1 LRIYGAQCLRGPI
14 VYGCAARRRPIN
26 GQRINDS
33 RIGCGGERGACGEC
47 YQHCEALGEVRST
60 HVSSLEPAECRS
72 RKASRARTLA
82 AMSETTALVT
92 GASGGIGAAI
102 CQLLAARGATIIL
115 HYHADR
121 AAAEAVRRELPG
133 TAHALLQADL
143 GDAAQLSHTWLELAA
158 HRRIDVLVNNA
169 GIFPDHPP
177 LTTAYADWTAAWQQ
191 TLATNLVAAAHLSY
205 CAAQAM
211 VQAGGGRIVSV
222 SSRAAF
228 RGEPTA
234 PAYAASKAG
243 LNAFSQS
250 LAKALAPQG
259 VYVFVVAPG
268 WVATQRVSEA
278 VNDRAV
284 LADQPLGRVATPQ
297 EVAEV
302 VAYCV
307 LDAPVSMTGAIVDVN
322 GASYLRT

>member
-1 LRIYGAQCLRGPI
+1 MAAQAGSTKK
-14 VYGCAARRRPIN
+14 GTSAAT
-26 GQRINDS
+26 
-33 RIGCGGERGACGEC
+33 
-47 YQHCEALGEVRST
+47 V
-60 HVSSLEPAECRS
+60 
-72 RKASRARTLA
+72 
-82 AMSETTALVT
+82 LVT

-102 CQLLAARGATIIL
+102 CEVLAARGNRLVL
-115 HYHADR
+115 HYQSNR
-121 AAAEAVRRELPG
+121 AGAEATLQRLGGRGHSIV
-133 TAHALLQADL
+133 QADL
-143 GDAAQLSHTWLELAA
+143 ADSAAVAGLWQEVAAVGPIDA
-158 HRRIDVLVNNA
+158 VVNNA
-169 GIFPDHPP
+169 GIFPSHPP
-177 LTTAYADWTAAWQQ
+177 LATEYAAWTAAWQR
-191 TLATNLVAAAHLSY
+191 TLATNLIGPAHLSY
-205 CAAQAM
+205 CAARSMAER
-211 VQAGGGRIVSV
+211 GSGRIVNV
-222 SSRAAF
+222 SSRGAF

-250 LAKALAPQG
+250 LAKALAGKG

-268 WVATQRVSEA
+268 WVATERVSEA
-278 VNDRAV
+278 VTDRAV